1 MTSRQHRAT
10 QSRQLPGLVAVLG
23 GGLVGSTARAGVGS
37 WLPTPPGQFPTAI
50 FVVNIIGSFLLGL
63 YLARRERAAATRWSL
78 QFWAIGVIGS
88 FTTFSAFSL
97 DVFRLLNEGHGM
109 TALGYVLSSTVGGLA
124 VAFLGQRIGQAA
136 G

>member
-1 MTSRQHRAT
+1 MTSRQHRAI
-10 QSRQLPGLVAVLG
+10 QRRQLPGLVAVLG
-23 GGLVGSTARAGVGS
+23 GGLFGSAARVGVGS

-63 YLARRERAAATRWSL
+63 YLARRERAASARWSL
-78 QFWAIGVIGS
+78 QFWAIGVLGS

-97 DVFRLLNEGHGM
+97 DVFRLLNEGQGL
-109 TALGYVLSSTVGGLA
+109 TALGYVLSSAVGGLA
-124 VAFLGQRIGQAA
+124 VALLGQRVGQAA